1 MMPERPVLDAFGVS
15 GPLKK
20 LQGGKGSAW
29 LADGLVLKPRDLLP
43 QELEWLDTR
52 ARERSHGWPL
62 RLSLPVRSQVGNL
75 IEGGWVA
82 YGYLPGEHTSGRWR
96 EKASVALA
104 FSGLFTG
111 EPRPP
116 FLDERDH
123 AWAEAD
129 RFAWEESS
137 VVGGQDIPYVPGL
150 VAARRPVD
158 GVPCII
164 HGDLTGNIL
173 EGPGGVPA
181 VIDPTLYYRP
191 VDYAVAI
198 IAVDAVCF
206 EGASLSLFESMSPGR
221 GFPQY
226 LLRALLF
233 RIVTDALNG
242 RPKAGFGAYRH
253 AVERVLALAAS
264 R

>member
-1 MMPERPVLDAFGVS
+1 MPEQPVLDAFGIS

-20 LQGGKGSAW
+20 LEGGKGSAW
-29 LADGLVLKPRDLLP
+29 LADGVVLKPLDLLP
-43 QELEWLDTR
+43 RELEWLDTR
-52 ARERSHGWPL
+52 ARERSHGGRL
-62 RLSLPVRSQVGNL
+62 RLALPVRSTAGNL
-75 IEGGWVA
+75 VEGGWVA
-82 YGYLPGEHTSGRWR
+82 YGYLPGVHTGGRWR
-96 EKASVALA
+96 EKASVALT
-104 FSGLFTG
+104 FSSLFTG
-111 EPRPP
+111 EPRPS

-123 AWAEAD
+123 AWAKAD
-129 RFAWEESS
+129 RFAWEESPALA
-137 VVGGQDIPYVPGL
+137 GQAVPYVPAL

-158 GVPCII
+158 GVPCVI

-173 EGPGGVPA
+173 EGPDGVPV

-206 EGASLSLFESMSPGR
+206 EGASLSLFESMSLQQA
-221 GFPQY
+221 FPQY

-242 RPKAGFGAYRH
+242 RPEAGFGAYRH
-253 AVERVLALAAS
+253 AVGRVLELAVS

>member
-1 MMPERPVLDAFGVS
+1 MPEQPVLDAFGIS
-15 GPLKK
+15 GPLKN
-20 LQGGKGSAW
+20 LEGGKGSAW
-29 LADGLVLKPRDLLP
+29 LADGVVLKPLDLLP
-43 QELEWLDTR
+43 EELEWLDTR
-52 ARERSHGWPL
+52 ARERSQSGRL
-62 RLSLPVRSQVGNL
+62 RLALPVRSAAGNL
-75 IEGGWVA
+75 VEGGWVA
-82 YGYLPGEHTSGRWR
+82 YGYLPGVHTAGRWL

-104 FSGLFTG
+104 FSGLFAG

-129 RFAWEESS
+129 RFAWEETPAL
-137 VVGGQDIPYVPGL
+137 GGQDIPYVPGL
-150 VAARRPVD
+150 VAARKPVD

-164 HGDLTGNIL
+164 HGYLTGNIL

-191 VDYAVAI
+191 VDHAVAI

>member
-1 MMPERPVLDAFGVS
+1 MPPQPVLDAFGIA

-20 LQGGKGSAW
+20 LEGGKGSAW

-52 ARERSHGWPL
+52 ARELSHGGPL
-62 RLSLPVRSQVGNL
+62 RLSLPVRSTAGNL
-75 IEGGWVA
+75 SEEEWVA
-82 YGYLPGEHTSGRWR
+82 YGYLPGEYTSGRWL

-116 FLDERDH
+116 FLDERNH

-129 RFAWEESS
+129 RFAWEETSAL
-137 VVGGQDIPYVPGL
+137 GGQEIPYVPEL

-173 EGPGGVPA
+173 EHPGGVPA

-206 EGASLSLFESMSPGR
+206 EGASLSLLESMSPGQA
-221 GFPQY
+221 FPQY

-233 RIVTDALNG
+233 RIVTDALNH
-242 RPKAGFGAYRH
+242 RQEAAFGAYRH
-253 AVERVLALAAS
+253 TVERVLDRAAS
-264 R
+264 HR